1 LLSIIAVV
9 VFYFINAPVM
19 RMVSGA
25 DPLSPE
31 LIAAR
36 RAAVLGFISAALFR
50 ERTTPEGER
59 D

>member
-1 LLSIIAVV
+1 V

-19 RMVSGA
+19 RMVSGS
-25 DPLSPE
+25 DPLSPD

-36 RAAVLGFISAALFR
+36 RAAVLDFISAALFR
-50 ERTTPEGER
+50 EKPNSGGER